1 MQIKAVASALAIASL
16 AAAAVPTTGVAN
28 VKNAEG
34 VDVKFVFTTEA
45 SGLNVTITGK
55 GLTIANRKL
64 ATGYDYHVHVKPVTN
79 GNCSTTGLHLDPAN
93 VGVAVP
99 CDPKNLTTCQTGD
112 LAGKFGNFMGT
123 EDGVLPFTTYI
134 DTQLKFDDDANSTL
148 VGRSVVIH
156 NNGTRIACADIIT
169 GAADATPS
177 GGAKPTDKPSGAA
190 AKLVGS
196 LALSGLA
203 ALMMLTL

>member
-28 VKNAEG
+28 LKNADG
-34 VDVKFVFTTEA
+34 LDVKFVFTTDPK
-45 SGLNVTITGK
+45 GLNVTITGK
-55 GLTIANRKL
+55 GLTIAKRVL
-64 ATGYDYHVHVKPVTN
+64 ETGYDYHVHVKPVTN
-79 GNCSTTGLHLDPAN
+79 GNCSSTGAHLDPTN
-93 VGVAVP
+93 VGVATP
-99 CDPKNLTTCQTGD
+99 CDPKNLTSCQTGD

-134 DTQLKFDDDANSTL
+134 DTQLKFEGDANNTL

-169 GAADATPS
+169 EGSATSTPTGTDAP
-177 GGAKPTDKPSGAA
+177 KPTSGAV
-190 AKLVGS
+190 KLAGS
-196 LALSGLA
+196 LALSSVVA
-203 ALMMLTL
+203 FMMLAL